1 MDTTNTLKTGL
12 LLAAL
17 TGLLALTGNLFGG
30 TAGIVIALVFAV
42 AMNGAAYWFSD
53 RLALSMARARPVS
66 PDEAPGLHAQVRDL
80 AARAGVPT
88 PAVYVIDDPS
98 PNAFATRRDPA
109 HAAVAVTA
117 GVLDLLDARELRG
130 VLAHE
135 FAHIRNRDILLTT
148 VAATVAGAISA
159 IANVFQLAALFGG
172 HDEDED
178 GPGLLGGLALLVV
191 APIAATLIQLAV
203 SRSREYAAD
212 ATAAAIAGDP
222 LALAAALGKLERG
235 AWLRPMAVNPAA
247 APLFIVHPFG
257 GEGVLKLFSTHPPTA
272 ERIARLEA
280 MAGAGWSAS
289 RTAPAR

>member
-17 TGLLALTGNLFGG
+17 TGLLVLIGNVFGG

-42 AMNGAAYWFSD
+42 AMNGAAYWFGD
-53 RLALSMARARPVS
+53 RLALSMVRARPVS
-66 PDEAPGLHAQVRDL
+66 PTEAPLLHAQVRDL
-80 AARAGVPT
+80 AVRAGVPT

-98 PNAFATRRDPA
+98 PNAFATARDPA
-109 HAAVAVTA
+109 HAAVAVTT
-117 GVLDLLDARELRG
+117 GILDLLDARELRG

-135 FAHIRNRDILLTT
+135 FAHSRNRDILLTT
-148 VAATVAGAISA
+148 VAATIAGAISA

-172 HDEDED
+172 YDEDEE
-178 GPGLLGGLALLVV
+178 GHGLLGGLALLVV

-212 ATAAAIAGDP
+212 ATGAALAGDP
-222 LALAAALGKLERG
+222 LALAAALGRLERG

-247 APLFIVHPFG
+247 APLFIVHPFS
-257 GEGVLKLFSTHPPTA
+257 GEGIFKLFSTHPPVA

-280 MAGAGWSAS
+280 MAGADY
-289 RTAPAR
+289 RHTQPL